1 MRSTTSRKWSKKDDE
16 YIKANLAQGTI
27 ALATRFNVSP
37 AALRKRVFG
46 LGLSLKKPKEVIIKP
61 TKANSLEKFN
71 PSHHKIKNSSTVG
84 KIPLY
89 IKSERMTVYIKP
101 DADVDA
107 VINKYATRHKPIT

>member
-1 MRSTTSRKWSKKDDE
+1 MRQTRKWSKKDDE
-16 YIKANLAQGTI
+16 YIKANLAQGTT

-71 PSHHKIKNSSTVG
+71 PNHHKIKNSSTAG
-84 KIPLY
+84 KIPIH

-107 VINKYATRHKPIT
+107 IINKYATRHKPIT